1 VPLRV
6 RATVAFG
13 LVSLMLAGAFGVVT
27 HVLVRSWAIADRENA
42 AVRQAYTNARLVR
55 NRLRSPG
62 TDIPALLSGLQ
73 FTGTGVALIQR
84 QGRWYTSSV
93 DADRSGLTPSL
104 RAEVGDGRAARQVV
118 RGQGGPSLL
127 IGVPI
132 AEASADF
139 YVIESLQDLESTLA
153 GLRTAFLAG
162 TAVAAAVGATTGA
175 LISRRVL
182 RPLTETSRTAT
193 LIASGESAARLPAT
207 NDPDLEPLT
216 TSFNDMVDRLVA
228 RARREARFA
237 SDVSHDLRGPLA
249 TLSAAV
255 SVIKRRRDQVPETAR
270 AAIDALDDQ
279 VESFNR
285 LVVDLLE
292 ISRFEA
298 GTAVLDRRNVDLE
311 EFVRVVLRD
320 SEAHHDIPIDTAAA
334 SSMRA
339 EIDPRRI
346 QQVLL
351 NLLDN
356 ADRYAGGATRIEITR
371 PATGRV
377 SIAVEDRGP
386 GVPSD
391 LRDAIFDRYERG
403 PAAQDPEMPDGTGLG
418 LALAAQHV
426 ALHHGSIHVEPNSG
440 GGSRFVIELPEDA

>member
-1 VPLRV
+1 
-6 RATVAFG
+6 
-13 LVSLMLAGAFGVVT
+13 
-27 HVLVRSWAIADRENA
+27 
-42 AVRQAYTNARLVR
+42 
-55 NRLRSPG
+55 
-62 TDIPALLSGLQ
+62 
-73 FTGTGVALIQR
+73 
-84 QGRWYTSSV
+84 
-93 DADRSGLTPSL
+93 
-104 RAEVGDGRAARQVV
+104 
-118 RGQGGPSLL
+118 
-127 IGVPI
+127 
-132 AEASADF
+132 
-139 YVIESLQDLESTLA
+139 
-153 GLRTAFLAG
+153 
-162 TAVAAAVGATTGA
+162 
-175 LISRRVL
+175 
-182 RPLTETSRTAT
+182 
-193 LIASGESAARLPAT
+193 
-207 NDPDLEPLT
+207 
-216 TSFNDMVDRLVA
+216 MVDRIVA